1 MNLDDPELRQ
11 HKLDDIR
18 EGLQTGRLSL
28 GTGVRR
34 LRRDITGLTQADF
47 ARMARISLRTLRQLE
62 QDESNPTLATLQAVF
77 RPFGLGMGV
86 VPLKRH

>member
-62 QDESNPTLATLQAVF
+62 QDEGNPTPATLQAVL
-77 RPFGLGMGV
+77 RPFGLRMGV